1 MSHAHPTKRLALIL
15 ALTAL
20 TALTAVPSAQAAF
33 GVKEFDLGFANGDG
47 SPATQAGSHPFA
59 VVNVFKFNSTT
70 EVPGYLEAPDGSA
83 RDIEVQLPDGLVGQP
98 GAIPRC
104 ANSDFI
110 EFNQETKLPKCSNSS
125 AVGTISVRIL
135 KRPDQTVYINSPVYN
150 LIPPPGAVQK
160 LGFIALGV
168 PVTIVFHLS
177 PNPPYNVVASLHDIA
192 QPLPFF
198 DSVLSVWGDPASS
211 VHDKERG
218 SCIQASAFQSDAEIH
233 TTGESCPTNVAS
245 GAFLTLPR
253 SCTGPLTTTF
263 TTTSWE
269 GDFAA
274 GSAQTHD
281 NSEPPS
287 PIGLTGCGKL
297 GFAPTIETKPTTKAA
312 ESSTGLD
319 LSLDVHDEGITNP
332 AGLAQSDIKK
342 AVVTLPE
349 GMTVNPSSAEGLE
362 VCSEA
367 DLDRETL
374 TSAPGEGC
382 PEASKLGTI
391 EVQTPLLE
399 ESLKGALYIAEPYKN
414 PFGTL
419 IALYFVI
426 ESKSLGVIVKQAAK
440 VEPDPKTGQL
450 ISTVKDIPQLP
461 FSSFKLHFREGAR
474 SPLVSPPACG
484 EYATKAELT
493 PWSGGAP
500 VTTTSTFKIVAGT
513 GESPCPS
520 GATPPF
526 NPGFEAGTNNNNAGA
541 YSPFYMRLTRRD
553 GDQDLTRF
561 AAELPPGMVAKL
573 AGTTQCPDS
582 AIASA
587 KAKTGKAELA
597 SPSCPASSQIGR
609 VMAGAGVGSVL
620 TYVPGKVYLSGPYK
634 GAPLSVIGVV
644 PAVAGPFDVG
654 TVVTRQALQIDPRTA
669 EVRVDD
675 AASDP
680 IPHILAGIPLKVR
693 DIRVYVDKQDF
704 TLNPTSCDPF
714 AVGAQLWGG
723 GADVFGSADDS
734 PVSREDRFQA
744 ANCATLGFKPSLSL
758 ALKGGTKRGGHPAL
772 TGTYRPRGGDANLSN
787 LVLRLPRS
795 AFLDQA
801 HIRTIC
807 TRVQF
812 AAKACPEGAVYGH
825 ATAYTPILDQPLEG
839 PVYLR
844 SSNHNL
850 PDFVAALHGLV
861 DVEAVA
867 RIDSVKG
874 GIRARF
880 EDVPDAPLTKV
891 VVRMQGAKKGL
902 IVNSRNLCGAKPK
915 ANAQFSGQNGKEY
928 SAKPVVKAGCGGKAH
943 KSRGR

>member
-1 MSHAHPTKRLALIL
+1 MSHTHPTKRLALIL
-15 ALTAL
+15 ALATLIVLA
-20 TALTAVPSAQAAF
+20 AASSAQAAF
-33 GVKEFDLGFANGDG
+33 GVKEFDLGFANSDG
-47 SPATQAGSHPFA
+47 SPATQAGSHPYA

-70 EVPGYLEAPDGSA
+70 EIPGYVEAPDGA
-83 RDIEVQLPDGLVGQP
+83 PRDIEVQLPAGLVGEP
-98 GAIPRC
+98 TAVPRC
-104 ANSDFI
+104 SNADFI
-110 EFNQETKLPKCSNSS
+110 EFDQETKLPKCSNAS

-168 PVTIVFHLS
+168 PVTINFTL
-177 PNPPYNVVASLHDIA
+177 NQKPPYNVVASLHDIA

-198 DSVLSVWGDPASS
+198 DSVLSVWGDPANAI
-211 VHDKERG
+211 HDTERG
-218 SCIQASAFQSDAEIH
+218 SCIEAGAFQLDPAIH
-233 TTGESCPTNVAS
+233 TTGESCPTDIA
-245 GAFLTLPR
+245 GRAFLTLPR
-253 SCTGPLTTTF
+253 NCSGPLTTTF

-269 GDFAA
+269 GDTDA
-274 GSAQTHD
+274 GSDQIPA
-281 NSEPPS
+281 
-287 PIGLTGCGKL
+287 LTGCDKL
-297 GFAPTIETKPTTKAA
+297 DLSSTIEAKPTTKAA
-312 ESSTGLD
+312 ESGTGLD
-319 LSLDVHDEGITNP
+319 LSLDVHDEGLVNP
-332 AGLAQSDIKK
+332 AGRANSEIRDT
-342 AVVTLPE
+342 VVTLPE

-367 DLDRETL
+367 DLGRETL
-374 TSAPGEGC
+374 KSVPGEGC

-399 ESLKGALYIAEPYKN
+399 KSLKGSLYIAEPYAN
-414 PFGTL
+414 PFGSL

-426 ESKSLGVIVKQAAK
+426 ESRELGVIVKQAAK

-484 EYATKAELT
+484 DYATEAVLT
-493 PWSGGAP
+493 PWSGGSP
-500 VTTTSTFKIVAGT
+500 LSTSSTFQISFGVA
-513 GESPCPS
+513 ESPCPS
-520 GATPPF
+520 RGTPPF
-526 NPGFEAGTNNNNAGA
+526 NPGFQAGTNNNNAGS

-561 AAELPPGMVAKL
+561 AAKLPPGMVAKL

-597 SPSCPASSQIGR
+597 SPSCPSSSQIGR

-693 DIRVYVDKQDF
+693 DIRVYVDKPEF

-714 AVGAQLWGG
+714 AVGSQLWGG
-723 GADVFGSADDS
+723 GADVFGSSDDS

-744 ANCATLGFKPSLSL
+744 ANCANLGFKPNLSL

-772 TGTYRPRGGDANLSN
+772 TGTYQPRGGDANLAG

-844 SSNHNL
+844 SSDHNL

-880 EDVPDAPLTKV
+880 EDVPDAPLSKV

-902 IVNSRNLCGAKPK
+902 IVNSRNLCGVKSK

-928 SAKPVVKAGCGGKAH
+928 SAKPVVKAGCAGKAH
-943 KSRGR
+943 KSSGR